1 MRITIPKKSL
11 TVGIIAAFTTVV
23 LLLLPSFVSAQS
35 GGPDFQITSS
45 KNISAIAGESFTY
58 FVVTENDTPFQLTSQ
73 LPAGLTFSNN
83 QISGTPQQTG
93 DYTLEFTASNSSG
106 STVQTVN
113 LSVIGGG
120 TGQQSSA
127 GSANQDND
135 GGSTGQTSGNGT
147 EGQLAQSEGSV
158 GLNEIPDTGLSA
170 DQALTISFYALA
182 LLMLTWVGVRKLTP
196 RFATDNTTGDFY
208 DYDTQQSEEISNHR
222 NSDNSSQVG
231 DGII

>member
-1 MRITIPKKSL
+1 MRTTIPKKSL
-11 TVGIIAAFTTVV
+11 KVGIVATFTTLL

-35 GGPDFQITSS
+35 SGPDFQITSS

-58 FVVTENDTPFQLTSQ
+58 FVVTENDTSFQLTSQ
-73 LPAGLTFSNN
+73 LPPGLTFSNN

-93 DYTLEFTASNSSG
+93 DYTLEFTASDSSG

-113 LSVIGGG
+113 LSVIGDN
-120 TGQQSSA
+120 TGQQSS
-127 GSANQDND
+127 
-135 GGSTGQTSGNGT
+135 GGNTGQSDDSGASGQTNSNGT

-196 RFATDNTTGDFY
+196 RLATDERAGDFRNQN
-208 DYDTQQSEEISNHR
+208 TQQSQNVSERREPR
-222 NSDNSSQVG
+222 NSNQIS